1 MGRSIMQAKKMH
13 RRHASTVEFSLSV
26 FYPPL
31 PSYEGSEEEKSP
43 PLFVPPRHG
52 NDALLWKRGRCVSN
66 EHVGTVPLTTTKH
79 VQSVF
84 LTTCCALYQI

>member
-1 MGRSIMQAKKMH
+1 MH

-52 NDALLWKRGRCVSN
+52 GDALLWKRGRCVSY
-66 EHVGTVPLTTTKH
+66 EHVGTHQLPNAACACACVCVGWGVACLLTAAIY
-79 VQSVF
+79 
-84 LTTCCALYQI
+84 CAD

>member
-1 MGRSIMQAKKMH
+1 M
-13 RRHASTVEFSLSV
+13 EFSLSV

-52 NDALLWKRGRCVSN
+52 GDALLWKRGRCVSN
-66 EHVGTVPLTTTKH
+66 EHVGTHQLPNASFVRWLGRCLFAH
-79 VQSVF
+79 RVAIY
-84 LTTCCALYQI
+84 CAR